1 MTSIANSAITQEQ
14 MFYQA
19 QRRVADANEIFLE
32 LVTTGLTC
40 EELQRNIE
48 RRPALWSRYAN
59 WLPVLPSSAV
69 PMTLSH

>member
-1 MTSIANSAITQEQ
+1 MPTQEQ

-19 QRRVADANEIFLE
+19 HRQIADANETFLE
-32 LVTTGLTC
+32 LVKDGMTR

-59 WLPVLPSSAV
+59 WLEVLPSNQAAAAPATV
-69 PMTLSH
+69 H

>member
-19 QRRVADANEIFLE
+19 QRRVADANETFLE
-32 LVTTGLTC
+32 LVTAGLTR

-59 WLPVLPSSAV
+59 WLTVLPSGAA
-69 PMTLSH
+69 PKALSH